1 MSGSV
6 ETSCAIRPIGKI
18 GERSSG
24 PAGSPVAGLSGGG
37 GGLPGRSA
45 SRLIQLVG
53 IPSSRSWKL
62 TVSSTAAA
70 ILCLGTA
77 PNICAGTAGS
87 ETGGKAALLV
97 EPRFQRLQLA
107 PNLVREPAAELRQV
121 RLDLVQLLADL
132 IRIDLEQRPHVLVGD
147 LEALGVDIARGRH
160 QPDRRLGGLAMP
172 LA

>member
-37 GGLPGRSA
+37 GLPGRSA

-53 IPSSRSWKL
+53 ISSSRSWKL

-70 ILCLGTA
+70 ILCLGKA
-77 PNICAGTAGS
+77 PNICAGTAES
-87 ETGGKAALLV
+87 ETGGRAALV

-107 PNLVREPAAELRQV
+107 PNLVREPVAELCQV
-121 RLDLVQLLADL
+121 
-132 IRIDLEQRPHVLVGD
+132 
-147 LEALGVDIARGRH
+147 
-160 QPDRRLGGLAMP
+160 
-172 LA
+172 